1 MMKRFVNRT
10 LSSVHS
16 VLKCCFWMIQN
27 LMMTSDWTYKGQLF
41 TEDQIGDNFGFVY
54 EIVNK
59 TNQRRYLG
67 KKFFTKSGRKQ
78 TNGKIKKV
86 RKSSDWQTY
95 WSSSEELKAD
105 VKLLG
110 EENFTREILY
120 LCKTKSECS
129 YRETKEIFMRDAL
142 LTESYYN
149 SWVSCKIHKAH
160 VLNKLGA

>member
-1 MMKRFVNRT
+1 MKRFVNQT

-27 LMMTSDWTYKGQLF
+27 SMMTSDWTYKGQLF

-54 EIVNK
+54 EIVNI

-78 TNGKIKKV
+78 INGKIKKV

-95 WSSSEELKAD
+95 WSSSEELKSD

-129 YRETKEIFMRDAL
+129 YIETREIFMRDAL

-149 SWVSCKIHKAH
+149 AWVSCKIHKAH